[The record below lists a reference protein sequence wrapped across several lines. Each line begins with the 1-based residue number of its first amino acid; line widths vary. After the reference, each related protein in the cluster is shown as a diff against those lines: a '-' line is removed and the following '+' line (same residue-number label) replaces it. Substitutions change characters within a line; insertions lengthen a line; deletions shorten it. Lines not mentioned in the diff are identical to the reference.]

1 MRHTFAT
8 LQIEK
13 GTDLKQVQELL
24 GHAVLAMTADTYK
37 HVVEQSRAKQKAIN
51 RMDDPFDVDV
61 DEFNADEP
69 FKGRKKAQS

>member
-1 MRHTFAT
+1 M
-8 LQIEK
+8 
-13 GTDLKQVQELL
+13 L

-51 RMDDPFDVDV
+51 RMDDTFDVDV